1 MKKLTE
7 EELKKF
13 SIKEQIEYFKK
24 QALKEIEEK
33 KAELK
38 FRRQNKIQKKVNSEQ
53 ERSAL

>member
-33 KAELK
+33 RL
-38 FRRQNKIQKKVNSEQ
+38 N
-53 ERSAL
+53 

>member
-7 EELKKF
+7 EELKRF
-13 SIKEQIEYFKK
+13 SIKEQIEYFRK

-33 KAELK
+33 KSELK
-38 FRRQNKIQKKVNSEQ
+38 FKRQNKIQRKLNSEQ

>member
-38 FRRQNKIQKKVNSEQ
+38 FRRQNKIQKKFNSEQ